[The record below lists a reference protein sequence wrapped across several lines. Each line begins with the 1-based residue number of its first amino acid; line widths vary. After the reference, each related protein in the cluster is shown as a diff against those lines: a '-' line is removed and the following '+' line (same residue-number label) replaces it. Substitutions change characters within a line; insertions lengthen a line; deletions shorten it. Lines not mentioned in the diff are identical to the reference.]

1 MKLLYRAIRCSP
13 LRQAQSFLSETGM
26 TSTVCKGYCK
36 LIVKDRYILIF
47 IMGTFYIDSGY
58 CFESM
63 FENDFGDEISFIY
76 AKECRKSQ
84 MYFSTKIKMTD
95 IA

>member
-26 TSTVCKGYCK
+26 TSNVCKGYCK

-76 AKECRKSQ
+76 RKNVGSPRCTFQ
-84 MYFSTKIKMTD
+84 LKSR
-95 IA
+95 